1 MEKQKL
7 YTKQLIFCF
16 NLCRKMRLFVLLIFM
31 SHFTIWA
38 NENSQQN
45 ITVKGLVTETEAD
58 LSVTGANILQQG
70 IGNVTMMDFDCIL
83 TLSQFI
89 L

>member
-1 MEKQKL
+1 MEKQIL

-38 NENSQQN
+38 NENPQQN
-45 ITVKGLVTETEAD
+45 ITVKGLVN
-58 LSVTGANILQQG
+58 LSETGANILQQG